1 MTAAQEIR
9 QFIEKALRRQG
20 IEVELREE
28 YPLIDNNLID
38 SLTLME
44 LIAFLEQSF
53 SIVVDPIE
61 IVPENFAT
69 LQAIAALVT
78 RRQASQSSF

>member
-1 MTAAQEIR
+1 MAAAEIR
-9 QFIEKALRRQG
+9 QFIDKALRRQG
-20 IEVELREE
+20 IEVVLSEE
-28 YPLIDNNLID
+28 YPLIDNNLLD

-53 SIVVDPIE
+53 RIVVDPIE

-69 LQAIAALVT
+69 VRTIADLVT
-78 RRQASQSSF
+78 RQQASQNSF